1 MAQRGPGVAQQH
13 ARARIAHHLS
23 HEAAHVGAVTVD
35 GAAAARAFAIA
46 RRTMVEALVG
56 IVYQRTAAGA
66 ELLVAFIM
74 QTVEP
79 YHELYCLFLLGY
91 LVQWLSLIHI

>member
-23 HEAAHVGAVTVD
+23 HEATHIGAVAVD

-46 RRTMVEALVG
+46 RRTMVEALVS

-91 LVQWLSLIHI
+91 LVQ

>member
-1 MAQRGPGVAQQH
+1 M
-13 ARARIAHHLS
+13 
-23 HEAAHVGAVTVD
+23 D

-91 LVQWLSLIHI
+91 LVQWSLLEIFAEVGKSHVALLPQRVVHGEGG